1 METIIKET
9 YLITLGGVQFEYF
22 KTDGGTNFP
31 LAPILDALDQTISAA
46 EDEVKTHK
54 LLGEHV
60 RIIGDAVCL
69 PQDYFGA
76 YLCLMNAD
84 AFNEWQFKQYVK
96 IVKDFFCIYDPKIF
110 PKDRGLYDIH
120 KQIIAVQFVADYLK
134 NIAGVMRGKLGSH
147 YFEQKITEAS
157 QPEKTL
163 IK

>member
-1 METIIKET
+1 MELIIKET
-9 YLITLGGVQFEYF
+9 HSITLGGVQFEYF

-31 LAPILDALDQTISAA
+31 LAPILDALDQMISAA
-46 EDEVKTHK
+46 EDEVKNHK

-60 RIIGDAVCL
+60 RIINETVCL

-76 YLCLMNAD
+76 YLCLMD
-84 AFNEWQFKQYVK
+84 AKNFNERQFKQYIK
-96 IVKDFFCIYDPKIF
+96 IVKDFFRIYDPEIF

-147 YFEQKITEAS
+147 YFELNITEAS
-157 QPEKTL
+157 QKETK
-163 IK
+163 